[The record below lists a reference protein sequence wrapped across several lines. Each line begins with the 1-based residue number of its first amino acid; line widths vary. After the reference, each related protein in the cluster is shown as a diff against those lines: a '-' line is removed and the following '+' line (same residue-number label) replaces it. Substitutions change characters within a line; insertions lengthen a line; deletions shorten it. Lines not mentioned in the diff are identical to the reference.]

1 MREKQHQRGLS
12 SSYLE
17 PDRYD
22 DEEEGEEAISL
33 AAIKSKYKGGGG
45 LRGNCANYYYFFFN
59 SVPLG
64 CVCNIPSVLIPEER
78 ARIYSSDSD
87 EGSDDDKAQR
97 LMKAKKLD
105 SDEVGAELRLSDRGR
120 CEVGHWMVKRPLLP
134 FILI

>member
-1 MREKQHQRGLS
+1 MRERQHQRGLS

-22 DEEEGEEAISL
+22 DEEEGDEAISL

-45 LRGNCANYYYFFFN
+45 LRGEWTFIFLTLIFFCTILWWHEPFICPN
-59 SVPLG
+59 
-64 CVCNIPSVLIPEER
+64 PEER

-105 SDEVGAELRLSDRGR
+105 SDEVGAL
-120 CEVGHWMVKRPLLP
+120 PLLDNRGQWETRT
-134 FILI
+134 LKA